1 MARRDPPP
9 QSDNA
14 SWGETLMIIVIVFQT
29 LAVPLAFMLGTVGL
43 LVWIMFALFSNPWMA
58 LIPVGIGGLVIAW
71 FVRRD
76 RQAAAKLIA
85 ERDGLPIPGG
95 PRRPGL

>member
-1 MARRDPPP
+1 MARREPPP
-9 QSDNA
+9 QSENA
-14 SWGETLMIIVIVFQT
+14 SWSETLLIIWIVFQT
-29 LAVPLAFMLGTVGL
+29 LAVPLGFMMGTIGL
-43 LVWIMFALFSNPWMA
+43 LVWIMLALFSNPWMA

-71 FVRRD
+71 FVQRD

-85 ERDGLPIPGG
+85 ERDGLTVPG

>member
-9 QSDNA
+9 QSENA
-14 SWGETLMIIVIVFQT
+14 SWSETLLIIWVVLQT
-29 LAVPLAFMLGTVGL
+29 LAAPLAFMLGTVGL
-43 LVWIMFALFSNPWMA
+43 LAWFMLALFSNPWMA

-76 RQAAAKLIA
+76 QQAAAKLIA
-85 ERDGLPIPGG
+85 ERDGLPVPGG

>member
-1 MARRDPPP
+1 MARRGLPP
-9 QSDNA
+9 QPENVT
-14 SWGETLMIIVIVFQT
+14 WRETLLIIWIVLQT
-29 LAVPLAFMLGTVGL
+29 LAVPLAFMLGTIGL
-43 LVWIMFALFSNPWMA
+43 LTWFMLALFSDIWTA
-58 LIPVGIGGLVIAW
+58 LIPLGFGGLMIAW

-85 ERDGLPIPGG
+85 ERDGLTGPGA